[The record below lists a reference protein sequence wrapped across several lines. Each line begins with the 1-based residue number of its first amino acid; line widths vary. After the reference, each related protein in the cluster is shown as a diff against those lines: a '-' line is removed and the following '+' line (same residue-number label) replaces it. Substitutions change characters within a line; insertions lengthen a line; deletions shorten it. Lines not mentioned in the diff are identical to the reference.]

1 MFILDDILL
10 RTLGIS
16 IPPFDMLWLLETIR
30 DFAQQQQFNLAEIED
45 KLKENRLLFELGAL
59 KKETYEKVEKMLIK
73 RREEAL
79 KVRQHISQSKEISFL

>member
-1 MFILDDILL
+1 MLL

-16 IPPFDMLWLLETIR
+16 IPPFDMLWLLEVIR

-45 KLKENRLLFELGAL
+45 KLKENRLLFELGEI
-59 KKETYEKVEKMLIK
+59 KKETYVKVEKMLFK

-79 KVRQHISQSKEISFL
+79 KVRQHISQSKEISLL